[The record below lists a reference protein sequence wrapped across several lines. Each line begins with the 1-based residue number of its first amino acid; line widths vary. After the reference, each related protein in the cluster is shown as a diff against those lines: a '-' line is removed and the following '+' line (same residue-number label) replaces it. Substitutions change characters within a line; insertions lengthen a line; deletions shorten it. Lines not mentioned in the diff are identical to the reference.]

1 MKFDLTQIM
10 LHFLSMLITTITA
23 VSIALSRIRQECI
36 ETSACNGVIPD
47 DIIEEMVRDK
57 IEQYNLSKVLGI
69 KDGDGNSP
77 PPAKRR
83 KLKYDR
89 ACAHMCV
96 FNDYMSPTPLFDDKQ
111 FERVFRI
118 KQRMVDEI
126 INDLASRD
134 LFWTLR

>member
-10 LHFLSMLITTITA
+10 LHFHSMLITTITA

-89 ACAHMCV
+89 ARAHMCV

-111 FERVFRI
+111 FERVF
-118 KQRMVDEI
+118 
-126 INDLASRD
+126 
-134 LFWTLR
+134 